1 MADTQA
7 DKVKTINY
15 KAGEGSG
22 TMASETVNVGS
33 KWVVPACRFKAPA
46 NKKFDHWEY
55 SSAGDSNKKSCKPGD
70 QIDIGTEGTLE
81 VTAIYVDMIKVVS
94 FNSNGGKGSMTDV
107 NAPLGKYTLPASTFT
122 APSDKEFA
130 YWAEDANDSNESKRH
145 NVGDEVTFGAEG
157 AVTFYA
163 IWKAKTVSADIDTE
177 EEKVLLYSATTEID
191 DLGFANPTKENKEFC
206 VDFVAKA
213 DPKTY
218 TDDVVKTVKANM

>member
-81 VTAIYVDMIKVVS
+81 VTAIYVDMVKVVS
-94 FNSNGGKGSMTDV
+94 FNSNGGNGTMNDVSAKLGS
-107 NAPLGKYTLPASTFT
+107 YIIPACAFT
-122 APSDKEFA
+122 APSGQEFA
-130 YWAEDANDSNESKRH
+130 YWAEDAKDSDAGKRH
-145 NVGDEVTFGAEG
+145 NVGDSVTFGAEG
-157 AVTFYA
+157 AITFYA
-163 IWKAKTVSADIDTE
+163 IWKTKTASADIDTE

>member
-33 KWVVPACRFKAPA
+33 KWVVPQSEFKAPA

-55 SSAGDSNKKSCKPGD
+55 TSAGDSNKKSCKPGD

-81 VTAIYVDMIKVVS
+81 VTAIYVDMVKVVS
-94 FNSNGGKGSMTDV
+94 FNSNGGNGTMNDVSAKLGS
-107 NAPLGKYTLPASTFT
+107 YIIPACAFT
-122 APSDKEFA
+122 APSGQEFA
-130 YWAEDANDSNESKRH
+130 YWAEDAKDSDAGKRH
-145 NVGDEVTFGAEG
+145 NVGDSVTFGAEG
-157 AVTFYA
+157 AITFYA
-163 IWKAKTVSADIDTE
+163 IWKTKTASADIDTE